1 MAHFDVDAA
10 MRWARLDPRRAI
22 AHRPDADLPFI
33 ERDGF
38 GGQALLLDTCV
49 CIDQLQGKSPDVV
62 TRAIASRHA
71 SHSSVTVSEL
81 MHTIG
86 VLDPRDGRTPA
97 VVAEIS
103 GLIKR
108 MPVHRVFSPDADVL
122 GRAGLL
128 AGVVCRLQGF
138 GPDRRLRALL
148 DCVLFLQA
156 QKLGLTV
163 LTRDVG
169 DFDVL
174 QQLLPG
180 GRVLFY
186 RRELR

>member
-1 MAHFDVDAA
+1 M
-10 MRWARLDPRRAI
+10 
-22 AHRPDADLPFI
+22 PFI
-33 ERDGF
+33 ERDGL

-49 CIDQLQGKSPDVV
+49 CIDQLQGKAPDIVAQ
-62 TRAIASRHA
+62 AITSRHA

-81 MHTIG
+81 MHTVG
-86 VLDPRDGRTPA
+86 VLDPRDHRTPA

-103 GLIKR
+103 GLIR
-108 MPVHRVFSPDADVL
+108 HMPVHRVFSPDGDVL

-128 AGVVCRLQGF
+128 AGVVCRLQGY
-138 GPDRRLRALL
+138 GVDRRLRALL

-156 QKLGLTV
+156 QKLGLTI

-174 QQLLPG
+174 QQLLPR